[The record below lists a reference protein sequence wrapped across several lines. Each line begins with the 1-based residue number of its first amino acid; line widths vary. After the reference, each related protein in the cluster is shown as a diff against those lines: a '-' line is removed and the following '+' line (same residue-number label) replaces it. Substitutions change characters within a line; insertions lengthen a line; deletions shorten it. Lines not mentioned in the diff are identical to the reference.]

1 MGDIMGN
8 LKKLFMRIFEPQ
20 KYWIKEISQ
29 AAKEC
34 KQARERYYF
43 AKKYHRKRSH
53 LRLEYE
59 LAERKFNKIYQKY
72 YKVIWDK
79 EV

>member
-1 MGDIMGN
+1 MGN
-8 LKKLFMRIFEPQ
+8 WKKLLMRIFEPQ

-34 KQARERYYF
+34 KEARERYYL
-43 AKKYHRKRSH
+43 AKKNHRKRSH
-53 LRLEYE
+53 LRLECE
-59 LAERKFNKIYQKY
+59 LAEKKFNKIYQKY